1 MTYAKLGLIGAALLA
16 LAACNTIQG
25 VGQDV
30 QDGGRALENA
40 VTN

>member
-1 MTYAKLGLIGAALLA
+1 MTYAKFGFIGAALLA